1 LIKKFLNII
10 TWVASILL
18 GAVVLL
24 MATQVFL
31 RFAFNSPQAWAE
43 EVDRYVFV
51 WSIYLGTL
59 IALIKGTHIRV
70 TFLTDK
76 MSEQNKNIL
85 ELITNIINLFCFIII
100 CFFGIQL
107 AYDNRFSEFYT
118 LTFMPQVLFYLSV
131 PICFSLMIIF
141 LIVNLSNKI
150 NNLIQ
155 N

>member
-1 LIKKFLNII
+1 MINKFLNII

-18 GAVVLL
+18 GSVVLL

-31 RFAFNSPQAWAE
+31 RFVFNSPQAWAE

-76 MSEQNKNIL
+76 MSNKTKKSL
-85 ELITNIINLFCFIII
+85 DLITNIINLFCFVIV
-100 CFFGIQL
+100 CYFGVQL

-131 PICFSLMIIF
+131 PVCFSLMTIF
-141 LIVNLSNKI
+141 LIVNILTKFKKKP
-150 NNLIQ
+150 
-155 N
+155 

>member
-1 LIKKFLNII
+1 MLIYKFLNSI

-18 GAVVLL
+18 GSVVLL

-59 IALIKGTHIRV
+59 IALIKKTHIRV

-76 MSEQNKNIL
+76 MSSEHKNIL
-85 ELITNIINLFCFIII
+85 ELLCP
-100 CFFGIQL
+100 
-107 AYDNRFSEFYT
+107 AS
-118 LTFMPQVLFYLSV
+118 
-131 PICFSLMIIF
+131 
-141 LIVNLSNKI
+141 LIVFSYSFLNIFSFNILNVLILLIKLYEINYIRANGGTGRRVGLKI
-150 NNLIQ
+150 Q
-155 N
+155 